1 MALPKLNAA
10 PKYEVVV
17 PSTGQQVRYR
27 PYLVKEE
34 KILMMAMESQ
44 DQKQALAAIVDTIG
58 SCVQEDLNTSDLTT
72 FDVEYLFTQI
82 RSKSVGETA
91 KIAVPCQ
98 HCETENE
105 VVVKLD
111 DIKVGNPPGLE
122 SKIQITDSIAL
133 QMRWPSYN
141 ELVDFN
147 QDLNQTELTF
157 KMIASCIDSVLTD
170 EEAIK
175 MKDEPEKERM
185 DFIESL
191 SSEQFDKIRVYVEKM
206 PRMEHK
212 VQFECVECK
221 KGNDITLSGISDFF

>member
-1 MALPKLNAA
+1 MALPKLNET
-10 PKYEVVV
+10 PKYDLVI
-17 PSTGQQVRYR
+17 PSTQQNVRFR
-27 PYLVKEE
+27 PHLVKEE

>member
-91 KIAVPCQ
+91 KIAIPCQ

-105 VVVKLD
+105 VVIKLD

-122 SKIQITDSIAL
+122 SKIQITDNIAL

-157 KMIASCIDSVLTD
+157 KMIASCIDSVLTE

-175 MKDEPEKERM
+175 MRDEPENC
-185 DFIESL
+185 L
-191 SSEQFDKIRVYVEKM
+191 LY
-206 PRMEHK
+206 
-212 VQFECVECK
+212 
-221 KGNDITLSGISDFF
+221 TSDAADE

>member
-34 KILMMAMESQ
+34 KILMLAMESQ
-44 DQKQALAAIVDTIG
+44 DQRQALSAIVDTID
-58 SCVQEDLNTSDLTT
+58 SCVQDDLNTSDLTT

-91 KIAVPCQ
+91 KIMVGCQ
-98 HCETENE
+98 HCEAENE
-105 VVVKLD
+105 VTVKLD
-111 DIKVGNPPGLE
+111 DIKVGNPEGLE
-122 SKIQITDSIAL
+122 TKIQLTDDIAL

-141 ELVDFN
+141 EIVEFD
-147 QDLNQTELTF
+147 QDQNQTELTF
-157 KMIASCIDSVLTD
+157 KMISSCIDTVLTA

-175 MKDEPEKERM
+175 MKDEPEAERM

-191 SSEQFDKIRVYVEKM
+191 SSEQFNKIRLYVEKM
-206 PRMEHK
+206 PKMEHS
-212 VQFECVECK
+212 VQFECTECK

>member
-58 SCVQEDLNTSDLTT
+58 SCVQDEINTADLTT

-91 KIAVPCQ
+91 KIAIACR
-98 HCETENE
+98 HCDAENE
-105 VVVKLD
+105 VIVKLD

-122 SKIQITDSIAL
+122 SKIQLTENIAL

-141 ELVDFN
+141 ELVEFD
-147 QDLNQTELTF
+147 QDLGQTEMTF
-157 KMIASCIDSVLTD
+157 KMIACCIDTVMTE

-206 PRMEHK
+206 PKMEHG
-212 VQFECVECK
+212 VQFECTECK
-221 KGNDITLSGISDFF
+221 KGNDITLAGISDFF